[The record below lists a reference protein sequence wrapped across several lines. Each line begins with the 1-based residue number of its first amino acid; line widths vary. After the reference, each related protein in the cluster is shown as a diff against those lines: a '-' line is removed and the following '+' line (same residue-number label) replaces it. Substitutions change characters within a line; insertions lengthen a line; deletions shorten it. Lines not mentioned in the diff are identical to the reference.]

1 MLIFALVGIVLVLL
15 SFATWSRPSTLGLQ
29 PTPNAYITARAI
41 ALGLWTLALPA
52 YSLWEWYFSLN
63 QQLPNPAGNFQYGH
77 QVWSSVW
84 AAVAGL
90 LGVLFA
96 IRR

>member
-1 MLIFALVGIVLVLL
+1 MVAPINTWASTNSERVHNGKSYCVGIVDTRTSRLL
-15 SFATWSRPSTLGLQ
+15 TLGVVFL
-29 PTPNAYITARAI
+29 
-41 ALGLWTLALPA
+41 LEPA
-52 YSLWEWYFSLN
+52 ASH
-63 QQLPNPAGNFQYGH
+63 PAGNFQYAH